1 MILALFDSSNF
12 LSDESLMEKYRT
24 TGNTWYVGEL
34 YKRYSNPVSALCF
47 SFFKNREETEDAVME
62 VFELIMKDLLKT
74 EVQQFKP
81 WLITVVRHYCLRK
94 KDKLRKE
101 EENKGEL
108 KNSSVHFME
117 FRSELSLDTIDKGK
131 SRDIEADLA
140 LAIQDLKEEQRV
152 CVELFFLKDKSY
164 QDIADETGY
173 PLQKVKSYIQNG
185 KRNLKI
191 FLESKQNG

>member
-1 MILALFDSSNF
+1 
-12 LSDESLMEKYRT
+12 
-24 TGNTWYVGEL
+24 
-34 YKRYSNPVSALCF
+34 
-47 SFFKNREETEDAVME
+47 
-62 VFELIMKDLLKT
+62 
-74 EVQQFKP
+74 
-81 WLITVVRHYCLRK
+81 
-94 KDKLRKE
+94 
-101 EENKGEL
+101 
-108 KNSSVHFME
+108 ME

>member
-1 MILALFDSSNF
+1 
-12 LSDESLMEKYRT
+12 
-24 TGNTWYVGEL
+24 
-34 YKRYSNPVSALCF
+34 
-47 SFFKNREETEDAVME
+47 
-62 VFELIMKDLLKT
+62 
-74 EVQQFKP
+74 
-81 WLITVVRHYCLRK
+81 
-94 KDKLRKE
+94 
-101 EENKGEL
+101 
-108 KNSSVHFME
+108 
-117 FRSELSLDTIDKGK
+117 LSLDTIDKGK